1 MLRQKMQSE
10 AQIDL
15 SNSPLSIV
23 SFRLYV
29 SLPLLSHVPS
39 PLLCSPGASSADTV
53 TSDKASSEG
62 SQEAKAAGEEAEVQG
77 PKVTLAN
84 GELCVCVRVHA
95 CVCVCAC
102 VRVHM
107 HECVHTHM
115 CGQASLYSSCVLPV
129 PCLSLLIMKW
139 PLLLSPSLPPL
150 PLFSVPPP
158 HLPPSLS
165 SCPSPSSSLLPCRSS
180 DPPPSN
186 LLPRHYFRVLLR
198 LQHWS
203 LLRPELRRKW
213 LLAVAR
219 SDPPLSDSHLLHG
232 AWCGFGPY

>member
-84 GELCVCVRVHA
+84 GELCVCVCVH
-95 CVCVCAC
+95 VCVCAC
-102 VRVHM
+102 VHM
-107 HECVHTHM
+107 HECVHT
-115 CGQASLYSSCVLPV
+115 V
-129 PCLSLLIMKW
+129 PLESYVWTSHPIFFSPL
-139 PLLLSPSLPPL
+139 PLLLPL
-150 PLFSVPPP
+150 PLIVPYP
-158 HLPPSLS
+158 
-165 SCPSPSSSLLPCRSS
+165 
-180 DPPPSN
+180 
-186 LLPRHYFRVLLR
+186 
-198 LQHWS
+198 LQ
-203 LLRPELRRKW
+203 EQ
-213 LLAVAR
+213 
-219 SDPPLSDSHLLHG
+219 
-232 AWCGFGPY
+232 

>member
-39 PLLCSPGASSADTV
+39 PLPCSPGASSADTV

-62 SQEAKAAGEEAEVQG
+62 SQEAKAAGEGAEVQG

-84 GELCVCVRVHA
+84 GELCVCA
-95 CVCVCAC
+95 C
-102 VRVHM
+102 VHM
-107 HECVHTHM
+107 HECVHT
-115 CGQASLYSSCVLPV
+115 V
-129 PCLSLLIMKW
+129 PLESYVWTSHPIFF
-139 PLLLSPSLPPL
+139 SPL
-150 PLFSVPPP
+150 PLLSVPPP
-158 HLPPSLS
+158 YLPPSLS
-165 SCPSPSSSLLPCRSS
+165 PCPSPSLSLLPYRSS
-180 DPPPSN
+180 DPSPSN

-198 LQHWS
+198 LQHWT
-203 LLRPELRRKW
+203 LL
-213 LLAVAR
+213 
-219 SDPPLSDSHLLHG
+219 
-232 AWCGFGPY
+232 